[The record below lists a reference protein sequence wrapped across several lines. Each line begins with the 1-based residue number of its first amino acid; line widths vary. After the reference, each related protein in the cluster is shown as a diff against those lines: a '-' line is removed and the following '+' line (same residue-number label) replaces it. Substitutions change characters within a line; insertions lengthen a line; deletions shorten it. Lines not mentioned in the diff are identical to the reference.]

1 MTSSQ
6 RALVA
11 ESKLSN
17 FVCPSNVVTM
27 KTNAAYQNM
36 LTRLKLRHFY
46 KCGGAECS
54 FTSDFE
60 RDFANHL
67 DQHKEI
73 YLKCP
78 GMHRT
83 FQVNSIAGVLTTQ
96 ATCGSPAF
104 FVRPADM
111 FYENISF
118 CKTFL
123 RFKKNLWSIFAINVA
138 VISVFGSLPRF
149 VKEEVLTQQITRT
162 EL

>member
-11 ESKLSN
+11 ESKQSN

-27 KTNAAYQNM
+27 KTNAAYQTM

-73 YLKCP
+73 HLKCP
-78 GMHRT
+78 GVYRT
-83 FQVNSIAGVLTTQ
+83 FYVNSIAGVLNTQ

-104 FVRPADM
+104 FVRPADI
-111 FYENISF
+111 FYEN
-118 CKTFL
+118 KTNS
-123 RFKKNLWSIFAINVA
+123 KY
-138 VISVFGSLPRF
+138 
-149 VKEEVLTQQITRT
+149 
-162 EL
+162 